1 MYRITGYTCGVLN
14 NKVYLCRVLDNKVY
28 VWHIKHEQPL
38 VTLDGHTRTVN
49 CVHWNP
55 RLPDMIASASDDT
68 TVRIWGPAAAATA
81 SNITDCGITLTHTHT
96 GPVGGIVPVGG
107 YLPPYIK
114 I

>member
-1 MYRITGYTCGVLN
+1 MRCRSAGIEQPS
-14 NKVYLCRVLDNKVY
+14 YLCQDISKEQFNSHCIHGFVYVLDNKVY

-68 TVRIWGPAAAATA
+68 TVRIWGPAAAATT
-81 SNITDCGITLTHTHT
+81 SNVTDCGITLKRTHWFM
-96 GPVGGIVPVGG
+96 GQ
-107 YLPPYIK
+107 
-114 I
+114 

>member
-1 MYRITGYTCGVLN
+1 MYVLDN
-14 NKVYLCRVLDNKVY
+14 EEYMWCMLDNKVY

-68 TVRIWGPAAAATA
+68 TVRIWGPAAAAAA
-81 SNITDCGITLTHTHT
+81 SSVTDCGITLKQTPID
-96 GPVGGIVPVGG
+96 GDSVPVG
-107 YLPPYIK
+107 LTFCHI
-114 I
+114 